1 MPLFYLQG
9 MPIGGVSLMLA
20 CVASIGGFIF
30 GYDTGQISDILVMD
44 DFRQRFGNCTNPSD
58 PSTCEFTNV
67 RAGLIVSLLSIG
79 TLSGALAGAVIADF
93 LGRRWA
99 MISECLLFCVGLII
113 QMTTFTVWQ
122 QVAVGR
128 FVAGLAIGALSAAVP
143 MYQAETAP
151 TQLRGTLTATYQ
163 LFITAG
169 ILAAYSIG
177 IGTRDLTGAA
187 QWKTLIGIGFAWPAL
202 LIFGMLFMPESPRWL
217 AAKGR
222 SKEAARAI
230 ARTYGIPQ
238 KEADSN
244 RFVQAE
250 VDEIINQLEAER
262 RLKAGWI
269 DCFRTNNMT
278 LYRTILGMSL
288 QSLQQLT
295 GANYFFYYG
304 ATIFRGVGI
313 ADSFVSQIILG
324 AVNFGCTFGGL
335 YVMERFGRRL
345 PLIWG
350 GLWQAL
356 WLFVFAA
363 AGTARDPLYNESVGK
378 LMITSACLFILGY
391 ATTWGPGIW
400 ILIGETFPTRTR
412 AKQGALATASNWTWN
427 FLISFF
433 TPFITSSIGFRY
445 GFVFAAC
452 NLTGAV
458 VVYFFLYES
467 SNLSLESVDNMY
479 NDPDCKA
486 WNSRHWVPA
495 GYSSRFDLVEQTK
508 AAQARKPFAKPQ
520 GDEQRMEKAGDINSE
535 ASSAASAER
544 GEVVIRPI
552 STMRARSRSQAFDE
566 DDDVDREHPFVDG
579 HGPGSPGYPVRLTQ
593 SGPRGG
599 GGIHHE
605 DGHGNY

>member
-1 MPLFYLQG
+1 MKSLTLGPSSSRSSDSSSECLRFPVSRSADPSMSHYPSPKPQAPRRLHDITYLRPIQKPFESETSALLYSRCPGVTVTPPKHLHKALFVSFLHSQPFFLTMPLFYLQG

-378 LMITSACLFILGY
+378 REFMPLSPSRMF
-391 ATTWGPGIW
+391 
-400 ILIGETFPTRTR
+400 TR
-412 AKQGALATASNWTWN
+412 AHSYDHERL
-427 FLISFF
+427 SFHSR
-433 TPFITSSIGFRY
+433 IRDDLGSRY
-445 GFVFAAC
+445 
-452 NLTGAV
+452 L
-458 VVYFFLYES
+458 
-467 SNLSLESVDNMY
+467 D
-479 NDPDCKA
+479 
-486 WNSRHWVPA
+486 
-495 GYSSRFDLVEQTK
+495 FDW
-508 AAQARKPFAKPQ
+508 
-520 GDEQRMEKAGDINSE
+520 
-535 ASSAASAER
+535 
-544 GEVVIRPI
+544 
-552 STMRARSRSQAFDE
+552 
-566 DDDVDREHPFVDG
+566 
-579 HGPGSPGYPVRLTQ
+579 
-593 SGPRGG
+593 
-599 GGIHHE
+599 
-605 DGHGNY
+605 